1 MNDSGQATATVVG
14 PVLRMCDNPQCSG
27 SSACD
32 RIPDRPT
39 LYYILKMIHH
49 PEKTAAA
56 VAEDARWLISRFLAR
71 CRAES
76 MAYLF
81 DGCDPAGPHFIPD
94 GAEFT
99 VHKGSQGPARIQWPD
114 YALDYT
120 AVYSGEL
127 PLDDLLAAAP
137 PWDAEKGIAREDLM
151 ERAEGRRGWEQT
163 DACWP

>member
-1 MNDSGQATATVVG
+1 MSEDTQAATAVVG
-14 PVLRMCDNPQCSG
+14 PVLRMCDNPQCEAG
-27 SSACD
+27 GACD

-39 LYYILKMIHH
+39 LYYILKMHR
-49 PEKTAAA
+49 
-56 VAEDARWLISRFLAR
+56 EDAPAADAWWLISRTLAR

-76 MAYLF
+76 MAYQAG
-81 DGCDPAGPHFIPD
+81 GCDPASAHFIPD

-127 PLDDLLAAAP
+127 PLDDLLATAP
-137 PWDAEKGIAREDLM
+137 PWDAEKGKAREDLM
-151 ERAEGRRGWEQT
+151 ERAEGRRGFDET
-163 DACWP
+163 EACWP